1 MSILFVMI
9 PLAMMLLAAAVWA
22 FFWAVRSGQFDDLEA
37 QGTLVLFDDEP
48 PTRNPGTATGFA
60 PGSGGATPERI
71 HGSKPGTDRAFAASH
86 NAAAAK
92 GTAGLDSAH
101 PAGTR

>member
-9 PLAMMLLAAAVWA
+9 PLAMLLLVAAVWA

-37 QGTLVLFDDEP
+37 QGMLVLFDDEP

-60 PGSGGATPERI
+60 SGPGGATPERI
-71 HGSKPGTDRAFAASH
+71 HGSNPATDRALAATY
-86 NAAAAK
+86 NAAVAK
-92 GTAGLDSAH
+92 GAAAIDSAH